1 MKKGLTDSVSER
13 AKEHLNDLINISS
26 TTIYRKF
33 TGYVE
38 YKDLVQELNLY
49 VVQRPKLEDDL
60 DESYAV
66 SKDETKWVARK
77 IMARFRRHIE
87 KYSRKEKATKVG
99 YSTGDEFFYDTATI
113 ASILPIALQF
123 DVQGVTLIDKVD
135 DGQPRKSPAPNEG
148 GNLLAMAID
157 VKSAVELLDKDEQYI
172 IDLRYGASPMT
183 LSDIGK
189 ELGLSDSTVDRRIQR
204 VLRKII
210 DILGG
215 PTPWA

>member
-1 MKKGLTDSVSER
+1 VTER

-33 TGYVE
+33 IGYVE

-49 VVQRPKLEDDL
+49 VLQRPKLEEDL
-60 DESYAV
+60 DESYQV

-87 KYSRKEKATKVG
+87 KYSRKEKAVRVG
-99 YSTGDEFFYDTATI
+99 YSTGDEFFYDTVTI

-123 DVQGVTLIDKVD
+123 ETQGATLIDKVD

-172 IDLRYGASPMT
+172 IELRYGTSPMT
-183 LSDIGK
+183 LSDIAK

-210 DILGG
+210 DTLGG

>member
-1 MKKGLTDSVSER
+1 LISVSDR
-13 AKEHLNDLINISS
+13 AKEHLNDLINIASS
-26 TTIYRKF
+26 TIYRRF
-33 TGYVE
+33 IGYVE
-38 YKDLVQELNLY
+38 YKDLVQELNVY
-49 VVQRPKLEDDL
+49 VLQRPKLEEDL
-60 DESYAV
+60 DESYQV

-87 KYSRKEKATKVG
+87 KYSRKEKSVRVG
-99 YSTGDEFFYDTATI
+99 YSTGDEFFYDTVTI
-113 ASILPIALQF
+113 ASILPVALQF

-135 DGQPRKSPAPNEG
+135 DGQPRRSPAPNEG

-172 IDLRYGASPMT
+172 INLRYGASPMT

-189 ELGLSDSTVDRRIQR
+189 ELGLSDSTVDRRVQR
-204 VLRKII
+204 ILRKII
-210 DILGG
+210 DHLGG

>member
-1 MKKGLTDSVSER
+1 MSER
-13 AKEHLNDLINISS
+13 AKDHINDLINVSAL
-26 TTIYRKF
+26 TIYRRF
-33 TGYVE
+33 IGYVE
-38 YKDLVQELNLY
+38 YKDLIQELNIY
-49 VVQRPKLEDDL
+49 VLQRPKLEEDL
-60 DESYAV
+60 DESYTV

-87 KYSRKEKATKVG
+87 KYSRKEKAAKVG
-99 YSTGDEFFYDTATI
+99 YSTGDEFFYNTVTI

-123 DVQGVTLIDKVD
+123 DVQGATLIDKVD

-148 GNLLAMAID
+148 GNLMAMAID

-183 LSDIGK
+183 LSDIAK
-189 ELGLSDSTVDRRIQR
+189 ELGLSDSTVDRRVQR
-204 VLRKII
+204 ILRKII
-210 DILGG
+210 DHLGG

>member
-1 MKKGLTDSVSER
+1 MSDR
-13 AKEHLNDLINISS
+13 AKEHLNDLINIAS
-26 TTIYRKF
+26 TTIYRRF
-33 TGYVE
+33 IGYVE
-38 YKDLVQELNLY
+38 YKDLVQELNVY
-49 VVQRPKLEDDL
+49 VLQRPKLEDDL
-60 DESYAV
+60 DESYQV

-87 KYSRKEKATKVG
+87 KYSRKEKAVRVG
-99 YSTGDEFFYDTATI
+99 YSTGDEFFYDTGTI
-113 ASILPIALQF
+113 ASILPVALQF

-172 IDLRYGASPMT
+172 INLRYGASPMT

-189 ELGLSDSTVDRRIQR
+189 ELGLSDSTVDRRVQR
-204 VLRKII
+204 ILRKII
-210 DILGG
+210 DHLGG

>member
-1 MKKGLTDSVSER
+1 MSDR

-26 TTIYRKF
+26 TTIYRRF
-33 TGYVE
+33 IGYVE
-38 YKDLVQELNLY
+38 YKDLVQELNIY
-49 VVQRPKLEDDL
+49 VLQRPKLEEDL
-60 DESYAV
+60 DQSYTV

-87 KYSRKEKATKVG
+87 KYSRKETAVKVG
-99 YSTGDEFFYDTATI
+99 YSTGDEFFYDTGNI

-135 DGQPRKSPAPNEG
+135 DGQPKKSPAPNEG

-183 LSDIGK
+183 LSEIAK
-189 ELGLSDSTVDRRIQR
+189 ELGLSDSTVDRRVQKI
-204 VLRKII
+204 LRKII
-210 DILGG
+210 DHLGG
-215 PTPWA
+215 PTPWV

>member
-1 MKKGLTDSVSER
+1 MMRVVSVSER

-26 TTIYRKF
+26 TTIYRRF
-33 TGYVE
+33 IGYVE
-38 YKDLVQELNLY
+38 YKDLVQELNIY
-49 VVQRPKLEDDL
+49 VLQRPKLEEDL
-60 DESYAV
+60 DQSYTV

-87 KYSRKEKATKVG
+87 KYSRKEKAAKVG
-99 YSTGDEFFYDTATI
+99 YSTGDEFFYDTGTI

-123 DVQGVTLIDKVD
+123 ETQGVTLIDKVD
-135 DGQPRKSPAPNEG
+135 DGQPKRSPAPNEG

-183 LSDIGK
+183 LSDIAK
-189 ELGLSDSTVDRRIQR
+189 ELGLSDSTVDRRVQKI
-204 VLRKII
+204 LRKII
-210 DILGG
+210 DHLGG

>member
-1 MKKGLTDSVSER
+1 MSER
-13 AKEHLNDLINISS
+13 AKDHINDLINVSAL
-26 TTIYRKF
+26 TIYRRF
-33 TGYVE
+33 IGYVE
-38 YKDLVQELNLY
+38 YKDLIQELNIY
-49 VVQRPKLEDDL
+49 VLQRPKLEEDL

-87 KYSRKEKATKVG
+87 KYSRKEKAAKVG
-99 YSTGDEFFYDTATI
+99 YSTGDEFFYNTATI
-113 ASILPIALQF
+113 ASILPVALQF
-123 DVQGVTLIDKVD
+123 DVQGATLIDKVD

-148 GNLLAMAID
+148 GNLMAMAID

-183 LSDIGK
+183 LSDIAK
-189 ELGLSDSTVDRRIQR
+189 ELGLSDSTVDRRVQR
-204 VLRKII
+204 ILRKII
-210 DILGG
+210 DHLGG

>member
-1 MKKGLTDSVSER
+1 MTDR

-33 TGYVE
+33 IGYVE
-38 YKDLVQELNLY
+38 YKDLVQELNIY
-49 VVQRPKLEDDL
+49 VLQRPKLEEDL
-60 DESYAV
+60 DQSYTV

-87 KYSRKEKATKVG
+87 KYSRKEKAAKVG
-99 YSTGDEFFYDTATI
+99 YSTGDEFFYDTGTI

-123 DVQGVTLIDKVD
+123 EIQGVTLIDKVD
-135 DGQPRKSPAPNEG
+135 DGQPRKAPAPNEG
-148 GNLLAMAID
+148 GNLMAMAID

-189 ELGLSDSTVDRRIQR
+189 ELGLSDSTVDRRVQKI
-204 VLRKII
+204 LRKII
-210 DILGG
+210 DHLGG